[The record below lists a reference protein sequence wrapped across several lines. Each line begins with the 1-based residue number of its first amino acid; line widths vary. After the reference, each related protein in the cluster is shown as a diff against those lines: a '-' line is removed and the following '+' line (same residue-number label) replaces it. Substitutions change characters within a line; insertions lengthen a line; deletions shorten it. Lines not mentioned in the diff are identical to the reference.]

1 MRIYIFFLDLD
12 HVKTYY
18 FLAIAKGPHAKREKK
33 LTVADYA
40 LKCGMPQF
48 FFYVTTAC
56 HNGVE
61 IGKKD
66 HMGTY

>member
-1 MRIYIFFLDLD
+1 MDGTP
-12 HVKTYY
+12 K
-18 FLAIAKGPHAKREKK
+18 EKK

-48 FFYVTTAC
+48 FFYVTTANNLLR